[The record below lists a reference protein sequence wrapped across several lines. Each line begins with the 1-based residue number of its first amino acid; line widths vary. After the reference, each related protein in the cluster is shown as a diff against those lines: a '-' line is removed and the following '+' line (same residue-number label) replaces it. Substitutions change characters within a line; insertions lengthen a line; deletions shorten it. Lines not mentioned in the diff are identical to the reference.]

1 LMPLIENPERS
12 DWKSA
17 VFWQYPRGVHIT
29 EHLRDVMGY
38 SMRTADWRYT
48 EWVAI
53 DYLGED
59 AYVPV
64 WDNQVDWPELYNM
77 VEDPGE
83 NVNLARVGEFQ
94 DVVSQLSQQ
103 LRAGWRAFR
112 PEDD

>member
-1 LMPLIENPERS
+1 MVSTSTET
-12 DWKSA
+12 A
-17 VFWQYPRGVHIT
+17 HPRGVHIT

-64 WDNQVDWPELYNM
+64 WDNQVTETNTNTKTKLKKTTTSPRCNA
-77 VEDPGE
+77 PGG
-83 NVNLARVGEFQ
+83 LAG
-94 DVVSQLSQQ
+94 VVQH
-103 LRAGWRAFR
+103 G
-112 PEDD
+112 